1 MINQSG
7 PDGCTEQTSGLD
19 LLVGPPRAHSVRM
32 GASCARA
39 RGALHAHV
47 YSIQI
52 RRRDN
57 LATSLVLSENLHY
70 FYGIYVPTI
79 RRKMTAD
86 WLIINGLI
94 YASMT

>member
-1 MINQSG
+1 MNNQSG
-7 PDGCTEQTSGLD
+7 PDGSTEQTSGLD

-52 RRRDN
+52 RTPDK
-57 LATSLVLSENLHY
+57 SVLSLKL
-70 FYGIYVPTI
+70 V
-79 RRKMTAD
+79 
-86 WLIINGLI
+86 
-94 YASMT
+94 